1 MGQRRCLSLVAQTAP
16 ATAKQ
21 VELACCARLLVL
33 HKTCSPRGQMR
44 RRGFITLIGRVDLR
58 RNGADIVAAKFS
70 RGTRKEMKVPKNPT
84 AS

>member
-1 MGQRRCLSLVAQTAP
+1 
-16 ATAKQ
+16 
-21 VELACCARLLVL
+21 
-33 HKTCSPRGQMR
+33 MR
-44 RRGFITLIGRVDLR
+44 RREFITLIWQCGGSFLHLR